1 MTAQQFRWLSAYCS
15 RAYAN
20 KQAVVLCRL
29 FLTSGYLDTV
39 KEKKGDISKL
49 ALSRQ
54 GVSNE
59 KVKKNAFHR
68 VGLRNAPT
76 MQDAANSKKDQQARK
91 KEIEKCKANA
101 E

>member
-1 MTAQQFRWLSAYCS
+1 
-15 RAYAN
+15 
-20 KQAVVLCRL
+20 
-29 FLTSGYLDTV
+29 
-39 KEKKGDISKL
+39 L

-76 MQDAANSKKDQQARK
+76 MQDAANSKNDQQARK
-91 KEIEKCKANA
+91 KEIERYNA
-101 E
+101 KRMQSDPWHSVWALILSGDTS